1 MGGQNSKLT
10 PEGEAVP
17 PRIRSLLQRKFEE
30 IRGRTKAKKLK
41 ASHTF
46 SKKQL
51 LKDGEQEEVDISVP
65 HSLQSSPEFENL
77 PSPKTPQ
84 TLELVPRFPELDRGT
99 KQSDEDRIRRDGAEF
114 SVEDD
119 KEAKGVNVYIGGVF
133 AMGETTEGEEEEED
147 EVNDAGMQ
155 RNSKIHLCPASPSFR
170 VYCMDPLE
178 IENDDSKNDITD
190 EDFKHKKSP
199 SAESADGSVDSVRSM
214 IETNDV
220 QDTKTKQ
227 KGRRRRRIKNALRP
241 NTVKNLLNVKG
252 CYYAGCT
259 GGHDRTTYVAAKKSA
274 AT

>member
-1 MGGQNSKLT
+1 MGGQTSKLT

-30 IRGRTKAKKLK
+30 IRGRTKANKLK
-41 ASHTF
+41 ASKTF

-51 LKDGEQEEVDISVP
+51 LKDGDQEEVDISLP

-77 PSPKTPQ
+77 PSPRTPPK
-84 TLELVPRFPELDRGT
+84 LELVPRLPELDRGT
-99 KQSDEDRIRRDGAEF
+99 KQSDEDQIRRDGAEF

-119 KEAKGVNVYIGGVF
+119 KEAKGVTV
-133 AMGETTEGEEEEED
+133 
-147 EVNDAGMQ
+147 
-155 RNSKIHLCPASPSFR
+155 KIYLCPASPSFR
-170 VYCMDPLE
+170 VYCMEPLE

-199 SAESADGSVDSVRSM
+199 SAESADSSVDSVTS

-220 QDTKTKQ
+220 TKTKQ

-259 GGHDRTTYVAAKKSA
+259 GGHDRTTYVAAKKSE

>member
-41 ASHTF
+41 ASHTY

-51 LKDGEQEEVDISVP
+51 LKDGEQEEVDISLP

-77 PSPKTPQ
+77 PSPETPP
-84 TLELVPRFPELDRGT
+84 TLELVPRLPELDRGT
-99 KQSDEDRIRRDGAEF
+99 KQSDEDQIRRDGAEF

-119 KEAKGVNVYIGGVF
+119 KEAKGVTVYIGGVF
-133 AMGETTEGEEEEED
+133 AMEETTEGEERKRKRMKLMMRACNGTAKSIC
-147 EVNDAGMQ
+147 V
-155 RNSKIHLCPASPSFR
+155 RR
-170 VYCMDPLE
+170 
-178 IENDDSKNDITD
+178 KNDITD

-199 SAESADGSVDSVRSM
+199 SAESADSSVDSVRSM

>member
-84 TLELVPRFPELDRGT
+84 TLELLPRLPELDRRA
-99 KQSDEDRIRRDGAEF
+99 KQSDEDQIRRDGAEF

-170 VYCMDPLE
+170 VYCMEPLE
-178 IENDDSKNDITD
+178 IENDDSKDDITD

-199 SAESADGSVDSVRSM
+199 SAESADSSVDS
-214 IETNDV
+214 V

>member
-84 TLELVPRFPELDRGT
+84 TLELLPRLPELDRRA
-99 KQSDEDRIRRDGAEF
+99 KQSDEDQIRRDGAEF

-170 VYCMDPLE
+170 VYCMEPLE
-178 IENDDSKNDITD
+178 IENDDSKDDITD

-199 SAESADGSVDSVRSM
+199 SAESADSSVDSVRS
-214 IETNDV
+214 
-220 QDTKTKQ
+220 
-227 KGRRRRRIKNALRP
+227 
-241 NTVKNLLNVKG
+241 
-252 CYYAGCT
+252 
-259 GGHDRTTYVAAKKSA
+259 RTQRQNRKEGEEEE
-274 AT
+274 